1 MAATT
6 TPKSGSWPSFSA
18 RIRARGYRTLFL
30 ADAVVLYGSM
40 VAINTA
46 RFGFSWPTYPLSHYV
61 IGFALATLIHL
72 TVGYFGGLYEH
83 EHRLAQRV
91 WLPRVTWLTSL
102 SVLLDAGAALVTGRY
117 LMPRF
122 NLAIFAVVASVGLT
136 ATRWISRRLVKRR
149 IGLPR
154 VLLVGGE
161 RDVLRGEE
169 HVSHAPEATIAGH
182 LDTTDG
188 LLEAVERTGATDVLL
203 LSPDGLESIYPEPL
217 TALEQRGIGVLHRVG
232 AKDTLLGLKEVREVA
247 GMPVVPVR
255 SHAMP
260 RSSAHFKRLGELGFL
275 IVVSPAVLVVL
286 ALTAIYV
293 RIIAGPGIILRQVR
307 IGRGGKP
314 FTMVKFRTMVPD
326 AEEGKG
332 PQLSH
337 SGDPRI
343 IPAAAWLR
351 KTRLDEVP
359 QVWNI
364 VRGEMSIVGPRP
376 ERPELT
382 AEFEAA
388 IPGYARRHEIPPGIT
403 GLAQVQGRYSTDPDF
418 KLGHDLQYLVNWSF
432 LLDMQILVRTVWVVI
447 ARRV

>member
-1 MAATT
+1 MTDALN
-6 TPKSGSWPSFSA
+6 SLGH
-18 RIRARGYRTLFL
+18 RLRARGYRTLFV
-30 ADAVVLYGSM
+30 ADGLVLYGSM

-46 RFGFSWPTYPLSHYV
+46 RFGFRWPTYPLSHYL
-61 IGFALATLIHL
+61 IGFGVATVVHL

-83 EHRLAQRV
+83 EQRLAQRV
-91 WLPRVTWLTSL
+91 WLPRVLRITAVA
-102 SVLLDAGAALVTGRY
+102 VLIDGAAALLTDRY

-122 NLAIFAVVASVGLT
+122 NLVVFACVATLGLT
-136 ATRWISRRLVKRR
+136 ATRWLSRALVVRR
-149 IGLPR
+149 NGVAR
-154 VLLVGGE
+154 VLLIGDPH
-161 RDVLRGEE
+161 DVARGIE
-169 HVSHAPEATIAGH
+169 HLDDAPEAMIAGH
-182 LDTTDG
+182 RSTTEG
-188 LLEAVERTGATDVLL
+188 LVDAVRETGATDVLL
-203 LSPDGLESIYPEPL
+203 LASDGLDSIYPEPL
-217 TALEQRGIGVLHRVG
+217 TTLGARGIGVLHRVV
-232 AKDTLLGLKEVREVA
+232 AKDTLLGLRDVREVA
-247 GMPVVPVR
+247 GMPVVPVQT
-255 SHAMP
+255 HALP
-260 RSSAHFKRLGELGFL
+260 RSSAHFKQLGELAFL
-275 IVVSPAVLVVL
+275 LAIAPAILVVL

-293 RIIAGPGIILRQVR
+293 RVVAGPGIILRQVR
-307 IGRGGKP
+307 IGQGGKP

-326 AEEGKG
+326 AEEGLG

-403 GLAQVQGRYSTDPDF
+403 GLAQIQGRYSTDPDF
-418 KLGHDLQYLVNWSF
+418 KLGHDLQYLINWSF
-432 LLDMQILVRTVWVVI
+432 ALDLQILVRTLWVIVV
-447 ARRV
+447 RRV